1 VNDQE
6 RQAHTARKVL
16 LLLSELHLRGLQLLR
31 ACVMMNS
38 SGTSWRCSIAPVS
51 LVSIDNGALLVQ
63 AGWDSPLV
71 AHYTSASGANTSVGK
86 MPHTTRRAPWPAS
99 SSNDSQQPSKRV
111 AVPTGSTPVGTWRCC
126 TSRTRIISRTRWPTG
141 MCQRII
147 WTPCRQFPARK
158 SKCPYLH
165 RAWHVTDGII
175 EPRRMIN
182 DIVK

>member
-1 VNDQE
+1 MNDQE

-71 AHYTSASGANTSVGK
+71 AHYTSASGGEYFGWK
-86 MPHTTRRAPWPAS
+86 DAS
-99 SSNDSQQPSKRV
+99 HDTPSALARKFVER
-111 AVPTGSTPVGTWRCC
+111 
-126 TSRTRIISRTRWPTG
+126 
-141 MCQRII
+141 
-147 WTPCRQFPARK
+147 FPAAVEAGRG
-158 SKCPYLH
+158 SDWLYAGWYVEMLHLTYPNHFPYAMADWDVPEDYLDTVSPVSG
-165 RAWHVTDGII
+165 AQ
-175 EPRRMIN
+175 
-182 DIVK
+182 VKVPLPPPGLARNRWNH